1 MELKLQFDNELIAL
15 GGHLFGMHIW
25 ETQVKQ
31 HQDQPHITLVFP
43 EQISCVT
50 TSFGRGLLDADIKK
64 LGINAVKKNIPFNL
78 KEKVLKNN
86 SGIVGINKGTISN
99 DN

>member
-1 MELKLQFDNELIAL
+1 MELKLQFDDELIAL

-50 TSFGRGLLDADIKK
+50 TSFGRGLLDTEIKK
-64 LGINAVKKNIPFNL
+64 LGFYTVKKKYKIQSKRKGF
-78 KEKVLKNN
+78 EKQFWNCW
-86 SGIVGINKGTISN
+86 
-99 DN
+99 D

>member
-1 MELKLQFDNELIAL
+1 MKLKLQFDNELIAL

-25 ETQVKQ
+25 KTQVKQ

-50 TSFGRGLLDADIKK
+50 TSFGRGLLDAEIKK
-64 LGINAVKKNIPFNL
+64 LGINAVKRKYTIQSKRKGF
-78 KEKVLKNN
+78 EKQFWNCW
-86 SGIVGINKGTISN
+86 
-99 DN
+99 D

>member
-1 MELKLQFDNELIAL
+1 MELKLQFDDELIAL

-50 TSFGRGLLDADIKK
+50 TSFGRGLLDAEIKK
-64 LGINAVKKNIPFNL
+64 LGINSVKKKYTIQS
-78 KEKVLKNN
+78 KRKNFD
-86 SGIVGINKGTISN
+86 KQFW
-99 DN
+99 DCWD

>member
-1 MELKLQFDNELIAL
+1 MELKLQFDDELIDL

-31 HQDQPHITLVFP
+31 YQDQPHITLVFP

-50 TSFGRGLLDADIKK
+50 TSFVRGLLDAEIKK
-64 LGINAVKKNIPFNL
+64 LGINAVKRKYIIQSKRNGFD
-78 KEKVLKNN
+78 KQFW
-86 SGIVGINKGTISN
+86 
-99 DN
+99 DCWD

>member
-1 MELKLQFDNELIAL
+1 MELKLQFDEELIGL

-31 HQDQPHITLVFP
+31 HKDQPHITLVFP

-50 TSFGRGLLDADIKK
+50 TSFGRALLDAEIKK
-64 LGINAVKKNIPFNL
+64 LGFYTVKRKYKIQSKRKGF
-78 KEKVLKNN
+78 EKQFWNCW
-86 SGIVGINKGTISN
+86 
-99 DN
+99 D

>member
-1 MELKLQFDNELIAL
+1 MELKLQFDDELIAL

-31 HQDQPHITLVFP
+31 YQDQPHIILVFP

-50 TSFGRGLLDADIKK
+50 TSFGRGLLDTEIKK
-64 LGINAVKKNIPFNL
+64 LGINTVKRKYTIQS
-78 KEKVLKNN
+78 E
-86 SGIVGINKGTISN
+86 NKGFTKQFWN
-99 DN
+99 CWD

>member
-1 MELKLQFDNELIAL
+1 MELKLQFDDELIAL

-31 HQDQPHITLVFP
+31 HQDQQHITLIFP

-50 TSFGRGLLDADIKK
+50 TSFGRGLLDAEIKK
-64 LGINAVKKNIPFNL
+64 LGINTV
-78 KEKVLKNN
+78 
-86 SGIVGINKGTISN
+86 
-99 DN
+99 

>member
-1 MELKLQFDNELIAL
+1 MDVKLQFDDELIAL

-31 HQDQPHITLVFP
+31 HQDQQHITLIFP

-50 TSFGRGLLDADIKK
+50 TSFGRGLLDAEIKK
-64 LGINAVKKNIPFNL
+64 LGINTVKRKYTIQSKRKGF
-78 KEKVLKNN
+78 EKQFWNCW
-86 SGIVGINKGTISN
+86 
-99 DN
+99 D